1 MAYLQGFT
9 FEAFVDDPRTVDAV
23 ERCMQRITEAAIR
36 LQPQAAEWLP
46 GQDWDAMRGFGN
58 VLRHDYDVVS
68 EQRRHRKGGVGP
80 AMLSPVGVSCK
91 RQFRPTN
98 IRRRNAEAQPYHV
111 WTRTISRSRS
121 RTRS

>member
-1 MAYLQGFT
+1 MPSSQPKARFSDIIFNIERIMAYLQGFT

-23 ERCMQRITEAAIR
+23 ERFMQRITEAAIR

-68 EQRRHRKGGVGP
+68 EKMIWEIAQDFLPGLLDDCRRALK
-80 AMLSPVGVSCK
+80 LL
-91 RQFRPTN
+91 
-98 IRRRNAEAQPYHV
+98 EAQEG
-111 WTRTISRSRS
+111 
-121 RTRS
+121 

>member
-1 MAYLQGFT
+1 MPSSQPKARFNDIIFNIERIMAHLQGFT

-58 VLRHDYDVVS
+58 VLRHD
-68 EQRRHRKGGVGP
+68 G
-80 AMLSPVGVSCK
+80 
-91 RQFRPTN
+91 F
-98 IRRRNAEAQPYHV
+98 
-111 WTRTISRSRS
+111 
-121 RTRS
+121 